1 MTDKGWE
8 YGRKPAI
15 TRLLLQFFFLS
26 SLWGMIWY
34 GTPRSGNLCLDKGG
48 KDLKI
53 ILE

>member
-1 MTDKGWE
+1 MGIWE
-8 YGRKPAI
+8 ETCYHKIIIAVFS
-15 TRLLLQFFFLS
+15 QFIM
-26 SLWGMIWY
+26 GMIWY